1 MACLL
6 AMDSLLR
13 RLGKKSLI
21 VCEDPFPERLNVLPS
36 KRWNQVK
43 DVKNTDGFDA
53 VLVADCPTLERIGKT
68 MELVKPEMSVFNIDH
83 HHTNRMFGD
92 YNYVQTKAA
101 ACGEVVYD
109 IFKFFRIPIKK
120 DEATAMYVSI
130 NTDTGSFKYSS
141 TTERTHQITAELIK
155 KGLDIEKINDHL
167 YATYSLH
174 KMRLYSRLMA
184 KVQTDHYGDIAWV
197 GMTREDLHHSG
208 ASYED
213 TEGFIDFL
221 KYIREVKFAF
231 FMSETG
237 THHSIRVSFRSK
249 GKCDASKVAACFGGG
264 GHQKASGCT
273 MEGRNLDEAAQVI
286 LAEIHKQLAG
296 HVK

>member
-21 VCEDPFPERLNVLPS
+21 VCEDPFPERLSVLPS
-36 KRWNQVK
+36 RRWHQVK
-43 DVKNTDGFDA
+43 EVRNDGRFDA
-53 VLVADCPTLERIGKT
+53 LLVTDCPTLERIGKT
-68 MELVKPEMSVFNIDH
+68 TELTRPDMSIFNIDH
-83 HHTNRMFGD
+83 HHTNRRFGH
-92 YNYVQTKAA
+92 YNYVQPKAA

-109 IFKFFRIPIKK
+109 IFKYFRLPIKK
-120 DEATAMYVSI
+120 EEAVALYVSI
-130 NTDTGSFKYSS
+130 NTDTGSFKYSN
-141 TTERTHQITAELIK
+141 TTVKTHQITAELIQ
-155 KGLDIEKINDHL
+155 KGLDVEKINDNL

-174 KMRLYSRLMA
+174 KMKLYSRLMA

-197 GMTREDLHHSG
+197 GMTRQDLHESG

-231 FMSETG
+231 FLSETNEP
-237 THHSIRVSFRSK
+237 HAIRVSFRSK
-249 GKCDASKVAACFGGG
+249 GRYDVSKIATHFDGG
-264 GHQKASGCT
+264 GHQKASGCMIQGT
-273 MEGRNLDEAAQVI
+273 LDEAAQKI
-286 LAEIHKQLAG
+286 LAEIHKQLDG
-296 HVK
+296 R